1 MLVPCLCLRAFFFFF
16 LLLARMILFVLQV
29 PVSSARTWYVA
40 MVSAQEYFME
50 FTSTQ
55 RVLFSYFDVPIYANI
70 CMYECMR
77 HAM

>member
-1 MLVPCLCLRAFFFFF
+1 MLVPFLWLRASFFV
-16 LLLARMILFVLQV
+16 LLFTCMISFILQV

-55 RVLFSYFDVPIYANI
+55 RVLFSYFDVPVYANV

-77 HAM
+77 HDM